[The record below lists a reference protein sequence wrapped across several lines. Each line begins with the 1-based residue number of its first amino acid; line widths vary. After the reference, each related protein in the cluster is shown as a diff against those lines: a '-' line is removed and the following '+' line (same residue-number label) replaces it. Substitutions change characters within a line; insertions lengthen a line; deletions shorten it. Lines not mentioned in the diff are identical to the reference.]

1 MPATESTWYNMT
13 FMHRVF
19 AVSGVVLTLATIWMF
34 YKDHNR
40 AWKDIQNKNVE
51 MEVMF
56 TELREAQFET
66 AQVQSDV
73 ARLAIAESEAKAQP
87 IDEAAVLAFKAELQA
102 ELLRLETRAKKTDH
116 QEVKFGVS
124 DDQLKALRTAAEE
137 AAAERAKARA
147 ARAAADADLNNAE
160 LQSAAREALKQAEA
174 KEAAA
179 AKLRARIVAT
189 LAGYVNQA
197 KINEDAKNLQRKF
210 QSAHVDKAKADLD
223 IAIRDNLDQ
232 TGPQKKINE
241 EVAEFNALRDE
252 YQHLSAHRKEL
263 ENILKNITA
272 PVDAASKALADAQ
285 AAHKRLETTVR
296 EKREGYLV
304 KYDGF
309 PYYGPGKDILNL
321 PILDAFGST
330 RKPDTKWSADL
341 LQDYT
346 HAKVRRFDRCTTCHG
361 AMQKSLPGDPTSP
374 LFAAESSFDVLLIP
388 RTPEEIKA
396 QRAELKKPELDADK
410 NPIPYTVEEYLGV
423 KLADGGLLNSDDVIV
438 KYVEPKSPGAAAQ
451 PVDPA
456 AAAQLPTGAEILQQ
470 VASGITPAAAA
481 EIPNRP
487 GLLVADVIEAVGD
500 SDLSG
505 QNRGARRIGA
515 TMVDLAALGKP
526 FTIRIRRGLPHPYN
540 SHPRLDLFISDSSPH
555 KLSTFACTIC
565 HEGQGS
571 ATEFKWASHTP
582 NDQIEQERWAKDSN
596 LGWFNNH
603 HWIYP
608 MYPERFTQATCLKCH
623 HDVVELEPSEKFPD
637 PPAAKLMHGYQ
648 LIRKYGCYG
657 CHEVN
662 GYDGPT
668 KRVGPDLRLE
678 PNFFAAAQQF
688 DFEVPTRASEL
699 NKSVAELNQTVAE
712 LTKPVVELNKAIEEL
727 NKAEESDAK
736 TEKLKALSEQL
747 KAASAQLKVASTQL
761 EFATAQKNQLA
772 EMMRLARELTA
783 HPDNDA
789 TRRRLMTMINEDAAI
804 PADQQTLPGPTHR
817 LGGMFSDVDAPGTLR
832 KAGPSLRFVKEKLDE
847 VFLYDWIWNPKNF
860 RESTRM
866 PRFFG
871 LTDHLADKESLD
883 ITHNLEPIEV
893 RGLVAYLQ
901 DRSQT
906 FEPIPRPAGIDN
918 WSDEAMIGRGKQ
930 LFETRGCLACHTHSD
945 FPDTSKF
952 RPKEEIVQGPDLSNI
967 GQKFALA
974 TNPKGPSWLYSW
986 IKEPTKYHP
995 RTVMPNLYLE
1005 PLQVRDP
1012 SDKDAE
1018 GNPKTKWADPAE
1030 DITTYLLSNNTGKWK
1045 PVLPKEKLAETY
1057 IFSEAEAKALR
1068 DLTIEYLNEPFFK
1081 DDVERDEGYYE
1092 KGLPESMRSEL
1103 KGAETEL
1110 IVAKGQSLTDAQR
1123 LRYIGLKTVSKYG
1136 CYGCHDIPG
1145 FEDAKPIGTQLQNW
1159 GRKDPSRLAF
1169 EHITHYI
1176 EHGHGAK
1183 HGHGKHDDHDK
1194 HDSKPAAATSSDSG
1208 GTADSG
1214 DKGLA
1219 TGNEPAPVTAIAHED
1234 HLPVG
1239 FEDYYESQLGG
1250 GSRIGFIYQK
1260 LKEPRSYDYDKTL
1273 NKRFNERLRMPQFPF
1288 TAEDREAVITF
1299 VLGLVAEPPREKYLY
1314 RANPR
1319 AKAIADGKIVL
1330 EKFNCGGCHILE
1342 ADKWKLSFTPGAYDP
1357 QAIAD
1362 PVYPF
1367 LVPHFTPA
1375 ELAKSGTPD
1384 ASNQLHA
1391 VLAGI
1396 PKMSKETGL
1405 PEIVNEEGDVLNADD
1420 RYDPKKT
1427 RVSVEVV
1434 KPTTLAGG
1442 GYLPGLSSVSVAGNT
1457 VTNAYTGQ
1465 GGMLTRYLQPR
1476 VTKMAQDPEN
1486 VFAPGTTGASGVES
1500 YGWLPPPLYGEG
1512 NKVQSNWLYEFLLE
1526 PYPIRPAVFLR
1537 MPKFNMSRDDATKLV
1552 NYFAAVDNANYP
1564 YEASEVRQDSRL
1576 VERQAAYEKRAAE
1589 DGKPNAN
1596 RLDDAMKI
1604 VINKKSFCAQ
1614 CHIIAD
1620 FQPDGQGRNRGP
1632 NLADVYRRLRPDYLR
1647 DWIANPK
1654 MILPYTGMPVNFGYE
1669 PHVHQHSKIPAADFV
1684 GDGEQAVDA
1693 LVDLLMNFDHYS
1705 KQKNLIAPQ
1714 IPAAPA
1720 TATDAPAPAAG
1731 TQD

>member
-1 MPATESTWYNMT
+1 MPATESTWYNMP

-34 YKDHNR
+34 YKDHYR
-40 AWKDIQNKNVE
+40 AWKDIQKNTVE
-51 MEVMF
+51 MEVKY
-56 TELREAQFET
+56 TKLREAQFET
-66 AQVQSDV
+66 ARVQADV
-73 ARLAIAESEAKAQP
+73 ARYAIAESEAKAQP
-87 IDEAAVLAFKAELQA
+87 IDPAAVLAFKAEQQA
-102 ELLRLETRAKKTDH
+102 ELLRLENKAKKTEH

-124 DDQLKALRTAAEE
+124 DQQLTDLRKAADE
-137 AAAERAKARA
+137 AAAERAKAKA
-147 ARAAADADLNNAE
+147 ARAAADANLNDVDA
-160 LQSAAREALKQAEA
+160 QMAAREALKQAEA
-174 KEAAA
+174 KEAVA
-179 AKLRARIVAT
+179 AKLRSRIVKT
-189 LAGYVNQA
+189 LQDDVDQA

-232 TGPQKKINE
+232 AGPQKKIDE

-285 AAHKRLETTVR
+285 AAHKRLETTIK
-296 EKREGYLV
+296 EKREGYIV
-304 KYDGF
+304 GTF
-309 PYYGPGKDILNL
+309 PFYGPGKDILNL

-361 AMQKSLPGDPTSP
+361 AMQKSLPGEPTSP
-374 LFAAESSFDVLLIP
+374 LFAAESTFDVVLTP
-388 RTPEEIKA
+388 RTPEEITA
-396 QRAELKKPELDADK
+396 LRAELKKPELDADK
-410 NPIPYTVEEYLGV
+410 NPIPYTVDEYLGI
-423 KLADGGLLNSDDVIV
+423 KLADEGLLNPDDVIV
-438 KYVEPKSPGAAAQ
+438 KYVEPKSPGAAAR
-451 PVDPA
+451 PVDPNA
-456 AAAQLPTGAEILQQ
+456 LAQLPTGAEIQQQ
-470 VASGITPAAAA
+470 VASGITPAASSQV
-481 EIPNRP
+481 PNRA
-487 GLLVADVIEAVGD
+487 GLLVADVIEAVDG
-500 SDLSG
+500 SDLFG
-505 QNRGARRIGA
+505 QNRGAARTAA
-515 TMVDLAALGKP
+515 TLVDLAATGKP
-526 FTIRIRRGLPHPYN
+526 ITIRIRRGLPHPYN
-540 SHPRLDLFISDSSPH
+540 THPRLDLFISDSSPH

-637 PPAAKLMHGYQ
+637 APAAKLMHGYH

-662 GYDGPT
+662 GYDGPS

-678 PNFFAAAQQF
+678 PNFFAVAQQF
-688 DFEVPTRASEL
+688 DFETAKIGEKL
-699 NKSVAELNQTVAE
+699 D
-712 LTKPVVELNKAIEEL
+712 
-727 NKAEESDAK
+727 DAK
-736 TEKLKALSEQL
+736 KS
-747 KAASAQLKVASTQL
+747 
-761 EFATAQKNQLA
+761 QLA

-783 HPDNDA
+783 HPDNDT
-789 TRRRLMTMINEDAAI
+789 TRRRLMTMIDEDAAV
-804 PADQQTLPGPTHR
+804 PADQQTLPPSTHR
-817 LGGMFSDVDAPGTLR
+817 LAGMLRDVDAPGTLR
-832 KAGPSLRFVKEKLDE
+832 KAGPSLRFVKDKVDTA
-847 VFLYDWIWNPKNF
+847 FLYDWIWNPKNF

-871 LTDHLADKESLD
+871 LTDHLTDHLTDKQSIE
-883 ITHNLEPIEV
+883 ITHDLEPIEV
-893 RGLVAYLQ
+893 RGLVAYLE

-906 FEPIPRPAGIDN
+906 FEPLARPSGIDE
-918 WSDEAMIGRGKQ
+918 WSDKAMIGRGKE
-930 LFETRGCLACHTHSD
+930 LFETRGCLACHTHND
-945 FPDTSKF
+945 FPDTAKF
-952 RPKEEIVQGPDLSNI
+952 RTKEEIVQGPDLSNI
-967 GQKFALA
+967 GQKFSLA
-974 TNPKGPSWLYSW
+974 ANPKGPSWLYSW

-1005 PLQVRDP
+1005 PLQVRDL
-1012 SDKDAE
+1012 DDVDAQTKM
-1018 GNPKTKWADPAE
+1018 PKVKWADPAE
-1030 DITTYLLSNNTGKWK
+1030 DITTYLLSDNSGKWK
-1045 PVLPKEKLAETY
+1045 PVLSTEKLAAPLAK
-1057 IFSEAEAKALR
+1057 AEADALR
-1068 DLTIEYLNEPFFK
+1068 SLTIEYLNEPFFK
-1081 DDVERDEGYYE
+1081 DDVERSGGYYE
-1092 KGLPESMRSEL
+1092 TGLPESMRSEL

-1110 IVAKGQSLTDAQR
+1110 ITADGKLTDAQR

-1183 HGHGKHDDHDK
+1183 HGHGKDDHAK
-1194 HDSKPAAATSSDSG
+1194 HDSKPVTTTSDGG
-1208 GTADSG
+1208 GTADSHDQG
-1214 DKGLA
+1214 VA
-1219 TGNEPAPVTAIAHED
+1219 TGNEPAPKTAVAD
-1234 HLPVG
+1234 HDEMPVG

-1288 TAEDREAVITF
+1288 SAADREAVITF

-1342 ADKWKLSFTPGAYDP
+1342 ADKWKLSFTPGTYDP
-1357 QAIAD
+1357 QAIAE

-1367 LVPHFTPA
+1367 LQPHFSPA

-1384 ASNQLHA
+1384 ASNLLHA
-1391 VLAGI
+1391 QLSGI
-1396 PKMSKETGL
+1396 LKMSKETGL
-1405 PEIVNEEGDVLNADD
+1405 PEIVNEENDVLSPDD
-1420 RYDPKKT
+1420 RYNPQAT

-1442 GYLPGLSSVSVAGNT
+1442 GFLPGLSSVSVVGST

-1476 VTKMAQDPEN
+1476 VTQMAQDPDN

-1537 MPKFNMSRDDATKLV
+1537 MPKFSMSRDDATKLV

-1576 VERQAAYEKRAAE
+1576 AERQAAYEKRAAA
-1589 DGKPNAN
+1589 DGNRPNAN

-1632 NLADVYRRLRPDYLR
+1632 NLADVYRRLRPEYLR

-1669 PHVHQHSKIPAADFV
+1669 PHVQQHSKIPAADFV

-1714 IPAAPA
+1714 IPQTMETPAGETPAAPA
-1720 TATDAPAPAAG
+1720 AAT
-1731 TQD
+1731 QN

>member
-1 MPATESTWYNMT
+1 MPATESTWYNMP

-51 MEVMF
+51 MEVMY
-56 TELREAQFET
+56 TGLREAQFET
-66 AQVQSDV
+66 AQAQADV
-73 ARLAIAESEAKAQP
+73 ARLAILESEAKALP
-87 IDEAAVLAFKAELQA
+87 IDEAAVAAFKGELQA
-102 ELLRLETRAKKTDH
+102 ELLRLENKAKKTEH
-116 QEVKFGVS
+116 QEVKFGVA
-124 DDQLKALRTAAEE
+124 DEQLKELRKASED
-137 AAAERAKARA
+137 AAAERAKAKA
-147 ARAAADADLNNAE
+147 ARAAADADVNNVE
-160 LQSAAREALKQAEA
+160 LQNAAREALQQAEA

-179 AKLRARIVAT
+179 ARLRARIVAT

-223 IAIRDNLDQ
+223 IAIRDNLDEA
-232 TGPQKKINE
+232 GPQAKIDA
-241 EVAEFNALRDE
+241 EVKEFNELKDE
-252 YQHLSAHRKEL
+252 YQALSAHRKEL

-296 EKREGYLV
+296 EKREGYFV

-361 AMQKSLPGDPTSP
+361 SMQKSLPGDPTSP
-374 LFAAESSFDVLLIP
+374 LFTAESSFDVLLIP

-410 NPIPYTVEEYLGV
+410 NPIPYTVEEYLGI
-423 KLADGGLLNSDDVIV
+423 KLADGGLLNPDDVIV
-438 KYVEPKSPGAAAQ
+438 KYIEPKSPGAAAQ

-470 VASGITPAAAA
+470 VASGVTPSESS
-481 EIPNRP
+481 EIPNRT

-500 SDLSG
+500 SDLTG
-505 QNRGARRIGA
+505 QNRGARRISA
-515 TMVDLAALGKP
+515 TLVDLAAAGKP

-540 SHPRLDLFISDSSPH
+540 THPRLDLFISDSSPH

-582 NDQIEQERWAKDSN
+582 NDQIQQKEWTDNQ
-596 LGWFNNH
+596 GWFNNH

-623 HDVVELEPSEKFPD
+623 HDVVELEPSERFPD

-678 PNFFAAAQQF
+678 PNFFAVAQQF
-688 DFEVPTRASEL
+688 DFEVA
-699 NKSVAELNQTVAE
+699 
-712 LTKPVVELNKAIEEL
+712 KAGEKL
-727 NKAEESDAK
+727 DDAK
-736 TEKLKALSEQL
+736 KA
-747 KAASAQLKVASTQL
+747 
-761 EFATAQKNQLA
+761 QLA

-789 TRRRLMTMINEDAAI
+789 TRRRLMTMIDEDAAV
-804 PADQQTLPGPTHR
+804 PADQQALPGPTHR
-817 LGGMFSDVDAPGTLR
+817 LAGMLRDVDAPGTLR
-832 KAGPSLRFVKEKLDE
+832 KAGPSLRFVKEKVDSA
-847 VFLYDWIWNPKNF
+847 FLYDWINDPQNF
-860 RESTRM
+860 RKSTRM

-871 LTDHLADKESLD
+871 LTKHLEDDKKSLE
-883 ITHNLEPIEV
+883 ITHELEPIEV
-893 RGLVAYLQ
+893 RGLVAYLE

-906 FEPIPRPAGIDN
+906 FEPIPRPAGIAE
-918 WSDEAMIGRGKQ
+918 WSDEAMIGRGKE
-930 LFETRGCLACHTHSD
+930 LFETRGCLACHTHKD

-952 RPKEEIVQGPDLSNI
+952 RAKEEIVQGPDLSNI
-967 GQKFALA
+967 GQKFSLA
-974 TNPKGPSWLYSW
+974 ANPKGPSWLYSW

-995 RTVMPNLYLE
+995 RTVMPNLYLD
-1005 PLQVRDP
+1005 PVQVRDFG
-1012 SDKDAE
+1012 DKDAE

-1030 DITTYLLSNNTGKWK
+1030 DITTYLLSDNTGEWK
-1045 PVLPKEKLAETY
+1045 PVLSNEQLAKGLTAAEKA
-1057 IFSEAEAKALR
+1057 ALR
-1068 DLTIEYLNEPFFK
+1068 SLAIEYLNEPFFK
-1081 DDVERDEGYYE
+1081 DDVEREGGYYD

-1103 KGAETEL
+1103 KGAEIEL
-1110 IVAKGQSLTDAQR
+1110 ITPDGNLTDAQR

-1136 CYGCHDIPG
+1136 CYGCHDVPG

-1176 EHGHGAK
+1176 EHGHGHAGK
-1183 HGHGKHDDHDK
+1183 HGHAKHDHAQTDKHDD
-1194 HDSKPAAATSSDSG
+1194 KPAAATSSDTG

-1214 DKGLA
+1214 GKGLA
-1219 TGNEPAPVTAIAHED
+1219 TGHEPAPVTAIADGED
-1234 HLPVG
+1234 LPVG
-1239 FEDYYESQLGG
+1239 FEDYYEAQLGG

-1288 TAEDREAVITF
+1288 TAQDREAVITF

-1342 ADKWKLSFTPGAYDP
+1342 ADKWKLSFTPGTYEP
-1357 QAIAD
+1357 QAIAE

-1367 LVPHFTPA
+1367 LMPHFSPA
-1375 ELAKSGTPD
+1375 DLAKSGTPD

-1396 PKMSKETGL
+1396 PKLSKDTGL

-1442 GYLPGLSSVSVAGNT
+1442 GFLPGLSSVSVAGNT
-1457 VTNAYTGQ
+1457 VTNAYTGH

-1476 VTKMAQDPEN
+1476 VTKLAQDPDN
-1486 VFAPGTTGASGVES
+1486 VFAPGTAGASGVES

-1537 MPKFNMSRDDATKLV
+1537 MPKFNMSRDEATKLV

-1576 VERQAAYEKRAAE
+1576 AERQAAYEKKAAE
-1589 DGKPNAN
+1589 EGNRQNAN

-1632 NLADVYRRLRPDYLR
+1632 NLGDVYRRLRPEYLR

-1654 MILPYTGMPVNFGYE
+1654 MILPYTGMPVNFKYE
-1669 PHVHQHSKIPAADFV
+1669 PGNLKQHTQIPPGDFS
-1684 GDGEQAVDA
+1684 GNGEEAVDA
-1693 LVDLLMNFDHYS
+1693 LVDLLMNFDHYA

-1720 TATDAPAPAAG
+1720 TASDAPAPAAG
-1731 TQD
+1731 TQN